1 LALKVTC
8 ARRRRGIALIDG
20 VGDFVPG
27 VSKKKEA
34 MLSNHR
40 RASGTM
46 LSASGT

>member
-1 LALKVTC
+1 MNLFEGMGKETH
-8 ARRRRGIALIDG
+8 
-20 VGDFVPG
+20 FVPG